1 MKIKI
6 LVLIALFEIGFFI
19 GTPAQQ
25 KTKKITIAVL
35 YFDNN
40 SVVDKDKVEPLKKG
54 LADMLITN
62 LTKVQAFRVVER
74 ERLNDVMVELKLN
87 QTEAIDQTT
96 AQKVGKLLGAQTLL
110 LGSYVNFYSGKMR
123 VDLRIIETETGL
135 TLKADEITDDA
146 DELFDIVKDLTA
158 KVVDKFDIKLSE
170 EEKTDINI
178 KRGSVDV
185 ESSLYYAQAV
195 EKEDEARE
203 LYKQGD
209 KQGAIG
215 IYKTAIGLYQLA
227 LSKNPNLAEASVKLA
242 NLKNLIT
249 EIDLPDIKL
258 SKINP
263 TTVNILEPAGT
274 ENGTIIH
281 KESSIAIR
289 MDLHDEDGIDDV
301 LVNNIKAEVMSS
313 GEYFAN
319 ISLAPGLNEIPI
331 LIKNK
336 KGSSTEKLIKIIWPS
351 GAGTLISI
359 TEPAVSR
366 GIRIVSKK
374 DLITVKGSAV
384 DPAGIKEVT
393 INSRKTTLDNDGNF
407 SIQMNLE
414 VGDNKLIV
422 KAIIM
427 TR

>member
-6 LVLIALFEIGFFI
+6 LVLIALFGIGFF
-19 GTPAQQ
+19 TEAPAQQ
-25 KTKKITIAVL
+25 KAKKITLAVM
-35 YFDNN
+35 YFENN
-40 SVVDKDKVEPLKKG
+40 SVIDKEKVEPLKKG
-54 LADMLITN
+54 LADMLITD

-74 ERLNDVMVELKLN
+74 ERLNDILAELKLN
-87 QTEAIDQTT
+87 QTDAIDQST

-110 LGSYVNFYSGKMR
+110 LGSYVNFFGGKMR
-123 VDLRIIETETGL
+123 VDLRIVETETGL

-170 EEKTDINI
+170 EEKTDMNI

-185 ESSLYYAQAV
+185 ESSLYYAKAV
-195 EKEDEARE
+195 EKEDAARE

-215 IYKTAIGLYQLA
+215 IYKTAIGLYELA
-227 LSKNPNLAEASVKLA
+227 LGKNPNLTDASVKLG

-249 EIDLPDIKL
+249 EIDLPDIKI

-289 MDLHDEDGIDDV
+289 LDLQDENGIDDV
-301 LVNNIKAEVMSS
+301 L
-313 GEYFAN
+313 
-319 ISLAPGLNEIPI
+319 
-331 LIKNK
+331 
-336 KGSSTEKLIKIIWPS
+336 
-351 GAGTLISI
+351 
-359 TEPAVSR
+359 
-366 GIRIVSKK
+366 
-374 DLITVKGSAV
+374 D
-384 DPAGIKEVT
+384 
-393 INSRKTTLDNDGNF
+393 RK
-407 SIQMNLE
+407 S
-414 VGDNKLIV
+414 
-422 KAIIM
+422 
-427 TR
+427 